1 MNEAKVKAALLA
13 DIRRKANRSRDP
25 LVTTEF
31 TLGDSGVRADL
42 IHFSRNSTAYE
53 IKTERDSLR
62 RLHAQIAAYSQFFP
76 NVVAVIAPNHLP
88 KITPEMLGRAAL
100 WTYDIKGRFSV
111 ICNGKPEKINPDV
124 QYSLVNESSKKFP
137 TFLDYARNR
146 YSHTSEN
153 FWDFTRGRSI
163 KSSDLKLLS
172 RFQAEREI
180 AAQIVQER
188 EDYWKKWLETQL
200 YSHSS
205 QSSSVSSARAG
216 SS

>member
-13 DIRRKANRSRDP
+13 DIRRKSNRSRDP

-42 IHFSRNSTAYE
+42 VHFARNSTAYE

-76 NVVAVIAPNHLP
+76 NVVAVIAPNHIP
-88 KITPEMLGRAAL
+88 KVTTEMLGRAAL
-100 WTYDIKGRFSV
+100 WTYDAHGKFSV
-111 ICNGKPEKINPDV
+111 IFSGKSAKINSSV
-124 QYSLVNESSKKFP
+124 QYSLINESSKKFP
-137 TFLDYARNR
+137 TFLEYVKSR
-146 YSHTSEN
+146 YTQTSEN
-153 FWDFTRGRSI
+153 FWHSTRGRSI
-163 KSSDLKLLS
+163 KPIDLKLLS

-180 AAQIVQER
+180 AAQAIQER
-188 EDYWKKWLETQL
+188 EDYWKKWLEIQL
-200 YSHSS
+200 HSHSS